1 MICEEEIA
9 KSGPQGGCYGLMER
23 PLSRAA
29 PQSDAESGASTE
41 HWLKWAV
48 IFGAWTL
55 FGVLNASTIYF
66 ETRYVGMSHSWWRM
80 VVWQVLT
87 WDVWACFAPLILW
100 LGQRFSLDR
109 ATWARTLS
117 VHLVTF
123 TVLVAIHTAIGILLT
138 IYIEPFDEMGRPYP
152 PFAEHFLKR
161 LTGNFTSD
169 LLIYGIILGTGYA
182 FDYYRKYR
190 ERETLAAQLEAKLA
204 QAQLQSLKMQL
215 HPHFLFNTLN
225 GIAALVRDKENRAAV
240 NMLVGLSTLLR
251 HALENAGRQEVS
263 LREEL
268 DFLELYFDIQ
278 QMRFSDRLRVE
289 MKIEPETL
297 EARVPNL
304 ILQPLVENAVRYG
317 VAPRVSAG
325 VIGVSA
331 RREKGSLQLRV
342 YDDGPGLTRGWILEQ
357 SKGIGLSNTRAR
369 LEQLY
374 GPAHSFVVRNR
385 EEGGVEALISLPLR
399 LASEDLDG

>member
-1 MICEEEIA
+1 M
-9 KSGPQGGCYGLMER
+9 
-23 PLSRAA
+23 
-29 PQSDAESGASTE
+29 DTAEGGASAE
-41 HWLKWAV
+41 RRLKWAI
-48 IFGAWTL
+48 IFGLWTL
-55 FGVLNASTIYF
+55 FGILNATTIYF
-66 ETRYVGMSHSWWRM
+66 ETRYVGMSHSWWKM

-109 ATWARTLS
+109 VTWPRTLS
-117 VHLVTF
+117 VHLLAF
-123 TVLVAIHTAIGILLT
+123 LVLVAIHTAIGILLT

-152 PFAEHFLKR
+152 PFVEHFLKR
-161 LTGNFTSD
+161 VTGNFSSD
-169 LLIYGIILGTGYA
+169 LLIYVIILGIGYA

-225 GIAALVRDKENRAAV
+225 AIAGLVRDKENKAAV

-251 HALENAGRQEVS
+251 HALESAGRQEVS

-297 EARVPNL
+297 DARVPNL
-304 ILQPLVENAVRYG
+304 ILQPLVENAVRHG
-317 VAPRVSAG
+317 VAPRLSAG
-325 VIGVSA
+325 VIGISA
-331 RREKGSLQLRV
+331 RRENGSLQLRV
-342 YDDGPGLTRGWILEQ
+342 YDDGPGLTSGWTLEQ

-369 LEQLY
+369 LQQLY
-374 GPAHSFVVRNR
+374 GPEHRFIVRNR
-385 EEGGVEALISLPLR
+385 KEGGVEALISLPLR
-399 LASEDLDG
+399 LSSKEADG

>member
-1 MICEEEIA
+1 MSYEEIA
-9 KSGPQGGCYGLMER
+9 KTGPQGGCYRLMER
-23 PLSRAA
+23 PLFTAA
-29 PQSDAESGASTE
+29 RTSVEQSGALDQRR
-41 HWLKWAV
+41 LKWAV
-48 IFGAWTL
+48 IFGFWTI
-55 FGVLNASTIYF
+55 FGTLNATTIYF
-66 ETRYVGMSHSWWRM
+66 ETVYVGMSHSWWRM
-80 VVWQVLT
+80 VVWQVLI
-87 WDVWACFAPLILW
+87 WDVWACFAPLILR
-100 LGQRFSLDR
+100 LGRRFSLAR
-109 ATWARTLS
+109 ANWVRPLL
-117 VHLVTF
+117 VHLLAF
-123 TVLVAIHTAIGILLT
+123 IILVAIHTAVGIWIT
-138 IYIEPFDEMGRPYP
+138 NWIEPFDEMGRPFP
-152 PFAEHFLKR
+152 PFLDNFLTR

-169 LLIYGIILGTGYA
+169 LLIYGIILGIGYA
-182 FDYYRKYR
+182 FDYYSKYR
-190 ERETLAAQLEAKLA
+190 ERETLAAQLEAQLA

-225 GIAALVRDKENRAAV
+225 GIVGLVRDNDNKAAV

-304 ILQPLVENAVRYG
+304 ILQPLVENAVRHA
-317 VAPRVSAG
+317 VAPRISAG
-325 VIGVSA
+325 LIGVSA
-331 RREKGSLQLRV
+331 RRENGSLQLRV
-342 YDDGPGLTRGWILEQ
+342 YDDGPGLSGGWLLEH

-374 GPAHSFVVRNR
+374 GPEHRFIVRNR

-399 LASEDLDG
+399 LSSEEADG